1 MTASV
6 VRASRLAGMAKQVPG
21 RRPYHPDDAGV
32 RELLAQTPTPVGT
45 AFVSQ
50 LVRADSTRLVSYGL
64 RMVVLGM
71 RELSLDRLREGLLA
85 IAVGAAVRTGD
96 DRDLMLVLAV
106 PHVASGQLGVR
117 PAEVFDATADRF
129 EAGWLPELLRVFGA
143 RDDVTLEAFGWRQ
156 VATPDGIDV
165 IS

>member
-1 MTASV
+1 
-6 VRASRLAGMAKQVPG
+6 MAKQVLG
-21 RRPYHPDDAGV
+21 RRPYHPDDASV
-32 RELLAQTPTPVGT
+32 RELLAQAPTRVGA
-45 AFVSQ
+45 AFISQ
-50 LVRADSTRLVSYGL
+50 LVRADRARLGSFGL

-71 RELSLDRLREGLLA
+71 RERSLDRLREGLLA
-85 IAVGAAVRTGD
+85 IAVGAAVHTGD
-96 DRDLMLVLAV
+96 NRDLMVVLAV

-117 PAEVFDATADRF
+117 PAVVFDATADRF
-129 EAGWLPELLRVFGA
+129 EVGWLPDLLRVFGA